1 MAAPMTFLTNA
12 SLEWNA
18 EPAKSWADVA
28 VDEPTGSLRA
38 STTLSSASA
47 PRESATVRLQR
58 MRDASASS
66 RAASASSFSER
77 LRSAARATGTVP
89 VVQFA
94 SRVSAAAG
102 TTANDNDDDGGA
114 GADGDADAKEERR
127 RQNQLDRA
135 ERKRRRVYARTKD
148 ASEKAKRSAA
158 AVAQHERAAAR
169 EAVKQANAQR
179 RVDAQREK
187 KRKVDELHAAGL
199 KTPGEELAELQVRKL
214 FIRLVGWTDKAA
226 EHDEALRRTRIR
238 LLRAVLLTFGAIS
251 SLKFDFPHNS
261 GFVAFADAAAAAAAL
276 EQLSTPERR
285 ALALRNA
292 AQALALE
299 PNPLDGESFVL
310 KRAAYLKRSKAHKKA
325 KTTAQFV
332 AAKTAAA
339 APQ

>member
-66 RAASASSFSER
+66 RSASASSFSER

-102 TTANDNDDDGGA
+102 TATHDAD
-114 GADGDADAKEERR
+114 GADADAKAKEERR

-148 ASEKAKRSAA
+148 ASETAKRSAA
-158 AVAQHERAAAR
+158 AVAQRERAAAR

-187 KRKVDELHAAGL
+187 KRKIDELHAAGL

-214 FIRLVGWTDKAA
+214 FIRLVGWTDKKAT

-238 LLRAVLLTFGAIS
+238 LLRAVLLKFGAIS
-251 SLKFDFPHNS
+251 NLKFDFPHNS
-261 GFVAFADAAAAAAAL
+261 GFVAFEDAAAAAAAL

-332 AAKTAAA
+332 AAKTAAT
-339 APQ
+339 PQ